1 MRPDAARDC
10 SDILGQGTPMRDVF
24 VQARFHGQDTSCT
37 DRFGPGR
44 ILPRRVGAAAVD
56 SSGVSSRT
64 SGWRKVQMGGRDDY
78 ESWAFDGRHHL
89 RRRIGPQ
96 CLLQAVQDRTVVARR
111 LASRPDRDQTRHVPG
126 PYGRPPGILWDMDGP
141 YRLDDDAIRRACER
155 YGVVRLR
162 MFGSA
167 ASDRFDPA
175 ASDIDFLV
183 DFLDD
188 APRGIAPFLELKAE
202 LERITDRE
210 VDLVEARAIRN
221 PYFARRVFGEAVDV
235 YAA

>member
-1 MRPDAARDC
+1 MSPPGRAGSYRCCPAPGLPTRPRPD
-10 SDILGQGTPMRDVF
+10 QTWF
-24 VQARFHGQDTSCT
+24 
-37 DRFGPGR
+37 
-44 ILPRRVGAAAVD
+44 
-56 SSGVSSRT
+56 
-64 SGWRKVQMGGRDDY
+64 
-78 ESWAFDGRHHL
+78 
-89 RRRIGPQ
+89 
-96 CLLQAVQDRTVVARR
+96 
-111 LASRPDRDQTRHVPG
+111 RPIREA
-126 PYGRPPGILWDMDGP
+126 PGILWDMDGTF
-141 YRLDDDAIRRACER
+141 RLDDDAIRRACER